1 METCYRHP
9 GRETGL
15 SCSNCGRPICTDC
28 ITQTPVGLRC
38 PECAGRARVRMPGFM
53 MGNEPRMTYLLI
65 AVNVALFLA
74 TNKIGSGGGG
84 GGLFGSGG
92 QLNSLGRDMALS
104 GHFIAQGEYY
114 RLITSA
120 FIHYGLLHLAFNMFG
135 LYLLG
140 GALERYAG
148 TWRFAAIYVLSALG
162 GSFGA
167 LLLSPN
173 ALTAGASG
181 AIFGLMGALLV
192 LERQRGVAL
201 LGGSIGGLLLVN
213 LIFTFAYAGSI
224 SVGGHLGGLA
234 GGILTGLLLSGFGRG
249 HLAYSRATPLTV
261 AGLLLLAGV
270 LVGGSV
276 AVAGS

>member
-1 METCYRHP
+1 MATCYRHP
-9 GRETGL
+9 GRETAL
-15 SCSNCGRPICTDC
+15 SCSNCERPICTDC
-28 ITQTPVGLRC
+28 VTQTPVGLRC
-38 PECAGRARVRMPGFM
+38 PECAGRTRVHMPGFM
-53 MGNEPRMTYLLI
+53 MGNEPRLTYLFI
-65 AVNVALFLA
+65 ALNAAMFIA
-74 TNKIGSGGGG
+74 TNKIGSSG

-92 QLNSLGRDMALS
+92 RLNELGTDLALS
-104 GHFIAQGEYY
+104 GRFIEQGEYY
-114 RLITSA
+114 RLVTSA

-148 TWRFAAIYVLSALG
+148 TWRFAAVYLLSALS

-167 LLLSPN
+167 LLLSPD

-181 AIFGLMGALLV
+181 AIFGLMGALVV
-192 LERQRGVAL
+192 LERQRGIAL
-201 LGGSIGGLLLVN
+201 LGGSIGPLLLVN

-234 GGILTGLLLSGFGRG
+234 GGVVTGFLLSGFGRG

-261 AGLLLLAGV
+261 VGLLILAAA
-270 LVGGSV
+270 LVCGSV

>member
-1 METCYRHP
+1 MSACYRHP
-9 GRETGL
+9 DRETGL
-15 SCSNCGRPICTDC
+15 ACSSCGRPICIDC
-28 ITQTPVGLRC
+28 MTQTPVGLRC
-38 PECAGRARVRMPGFM
+38 PECAGRSRVRTPGFM
-53 MGNEPRMTYLLI
+53 MGNEPRLTYLLI

-74 TNKIGSGGGG
+74 TNRIGAG

-92 QLNSLGRDMALS
+92 QLNSLGRGMALS
-104 GHFIAQGEYY
+104 AHFIAQGEYY

-120 FIHYGLLHLAFNMFG
+120 FIHYGLLHLAFNMYA

-148 TWRFAAIYVLSALG
+148 TWRFASIYLMSALA

-167 LLLSPN
+167 LLLSPD

-213 LIFTFAYAGSI
+213 LIFTFSFAGSI

-234 GGILTGLLLSGFGRG
+234 GGVLTGLVLSGFGRG
-249 HLAYSRATPLTV
+249 HLAYSRATPLTIL
-261 AGLLLLAGV
+261 GLLGLAAV
-270 LVGGSV
+270 LVGGSL